1 MKYTVKLEDGTT
13 GIIDD
18 DTLDGQHPDDFI
30 GERVNIHL
38 HDENGNNI
46 EIDGIMEETLEEGV

>member
-1 MKYTVKLEDGTT
+1 VKYTVKLEDGTT